1 MKEQT
6 NIKVEIAKKSNDLG
20 NIINQE
26 IIKPPN

>member
-6 NIKVEIAKKSNDLG
+6 NIKVEIAKKSNDLV